1 MSNIQK
7 FKEKYSGITD
17 LEREL
22 DAIEKM
28 DISNIEKLDRKQILI
43 EKSKVSFINEDFDD
57 DFTRRDAYFDELIIG
72 YGRGSK

>member
-28 DISNIEKLDRKQILI
+28 DISNIEKLNRKQILI
-43 EKSKVSFINEDFDD
+43 EK
-57 DFTRRDAYFDELIIG
+57 
-72 YGRGSK
+72 